1 MEKGTSP
8 RPRSRNM
15 RLTPGEYSRMVGRA
29 SPKSPLRRDVVWAF
43 LVGGGITGPAITNI
57 LAPTPVTSP
66 STLNS
71 MA

>member
-29 SPKSPLRRDVVWAF
+29 SPKSPLRRDVV
-43 LVGGGITGPAITNI
+43 
-57 LAPTPVTSP
+57 
-66 STLNS
+66 
-71 MA
+71 